1 MTVAIHTMEAR
12 SEPIPPPDVA
22 TARNADDTVV
32 TTSRGGVAEY
42 GVDRARRRI
51 R

>member
-32 TTSRGGVAEY
+32 TTSRGVAEY